1 MNEILYQN
9 IWKETQENL
18 NKDYKIKEGKLYKI
32 KEEKDLRVI
41 QRWET
46 EPLLYMLHDH
56 PVSAHFGFE
65 RTYQKAK
72 ERFYWP
78 NMRKDIEIYVKS
90 CDQCQRRGKPNRK
103 NELHPIK
110 VREPFYQIGIDFI
123 GPLPITEKGNK

>member
-1 MNEILYQN
+1 
-9 IWKETQENL
+9 
-18 NKDYKIKEGKLYKI
+18 
-32 KEEKDLRVI
+32 
-41 QRWET
+41 
-46 EPLLYMLHDH
+46 MLHDH
-56 PVSAHFGFE
+56 PISAHFGFE

-123 GPLPITEKGNK
+123 GLLPITEKGNKYILVAVDYLQNGQKQRQPKKQQPRK